1 MFNQFRNVVGHLAQE
16 TTRALEN
23 AALAESQ
30 SEAHSRS
37 QPFESSLRKSSVSQR
52 AGTSS
57 PRSGS
62 PAPSERR
69 LPKSNLEERLRR
81 ATAGIAEPSGSSTT
95 NRSTPNRSST
105 ASPSPIS
112 KNPVN
117 RHKKSPSSTPL
128 PASPALTAVTE
139 DDSKL
144 APPTELSLQELPTTS
159 ELQPPKKLKDEET
172 NGIPNPISLV
182 EDPIPAPLED
192 TPSKETEEDVGV
204 VDVGYSNPT
213 SLVEVSPVASEVES
227 PKDKDDHVVLE
238 RDSSVDV
245 SPPPIPPIPP
255 IEVQQVEECPSV
267 ITESNHIPPIGE
279 AASIPSEPKSSDEV
293 KMGIALVSSPE
304 TVSAADHSAE
314 VEKLQERLRQVEQR
328 FSGMLYTT
336 Q

>member
-1 MFNQFRNVVGHLAQE
+1 MFSQFRNVVEHLAQE

-23 AALAESQ
+23 ASLAESQ

-37 QPFESSLRKSSVSQR
+37 QPFESSLRKSLASQR

-62 PAPSERR
+62 PAPTERR

-81 ATAGIAEPSGSSTT
+81 ATTGIVEPSGSSTS
-95 NRSTPNRSST
+95 NRSLPNRSST

-139 DDSKL
+139 DDFKL

-159 ELQPPKKLKDEET
+159 ELQLPKEPKEEKI
-172 NGIPNPISLV
+172 NGIHNPTPLI
-182 EDPIPAPLED
+182 EDPIPLPLED
-192 TPSKETEEDVGV
+192 TPSKEKEEEVGV
-204 VDVGYSNPT
+204 VDVDNSNPI
-213 SLVEVSPVASEVES
+213 SLVEDSPVPSEAEL
-227 PKDKDDHVVLE
+227 PKEKDDRVVVE
-238 RDSSVDV
+238 RDNSVDV
-245 SPPPIPPIPP
+245 SPPPTPP
-255 IEVQQVEECPSV
+255 IEVQQVEERPSV
-267 ITESNHIPPIGE
+267 ITESDPIPPLRVAI
-279 AASIPSEPKSSDEV
+279 SIPSEPKSSNEV
-293 KMGIALVSSPE
+293 KMGEALISSPK
-304 TVSAADHSAE
+304 TVSVVDQSAE
-314 VEKLQERLRQVEQR
+314 VERLQERLRQVEQR
-328 FSGMLYTT
+328 FSGKLHTIPI